1 MQLTDLDIG
10 QIVKSKTGRD
20 QGKYFVVFS
29 KIDEEYVL
37 IVDGSLRR
45 IDKPKKK
52 KIKHL
57 AKVNAVSNEIRE
69 AILNNEKINNA
80 FIRRELARL
89 GVGS

>member
-1 MQLTDLDIG
+1 MELTDLDIG

-20 QGKYFVVFS
+20 QGRFLIVIA
-29 KIDEEYVL
+29 KINTEYVL

-57 AKVNAVSNEIRE
+57 AKVNAVSNDIRE
-69 AILNNEKINNA
+69 AILNNNKINNA
-80 FIRRELARL
+80 FIRRELSRL
-89 GVGS
+89 GVKS

>member
-1 MQLTDLDIG
+1 MELTDLDIG
-10 QIVKSKTGRD
+10 QIVKSKSGRD
-20 QGKYFVVFS
+20 QGRLFIVIA
-29 KIDEEYVL
+29 KIDAEYVL

-69 AILNNEKINNA
+69 AILNNNKINNA
-80 FIRRELARL
+80 FIRRELSRL
-89 GVGS
+89 GVKS

>member
-1 MQLTDLDIG
+1 MELTDLDLG

-20 QGKYFVVFS
+20 AGRVFVVFG
-29 KIDEEYVL
+29 KVDDNHVL

-45 IDKPKKK
+45 VDKPKKK

-57 AKVNAVSNEIRE
+57 AKMNLVSNEIKE
-69 AILNNEKINNA
+69 MLLNNEKINDS

-89 GVGS
+89 GVES

>member
-1 MQLTDLDIG
+1 MELTDLDIG

-20 QGKYFVVFS
+20 QGRFLIVIA
-29 KIDEEYVL
+29 KINAEYVL

-69 AILNNEKINNA
+69 AILNNNKINNA
-80 FIRRELARL
+80 FIRSELAQL
-89 GVGS
+89 GVKS

>member
-1 MQLTDLDIG
+1 MELTDLDIG
-10 QIVKSKTGRD
+10 QIVKSKSGRD
-20 QGKYFVVFS
+20 QGRLFIVIA
-29 KIDEEYVL
+29 KIDAEYVL

-69 AILNNEKINNA
+69 AILNNNKINDA
-80 FIRRELARL
+80 FIRNELAQL
-89 GVGS
+89 GVKS